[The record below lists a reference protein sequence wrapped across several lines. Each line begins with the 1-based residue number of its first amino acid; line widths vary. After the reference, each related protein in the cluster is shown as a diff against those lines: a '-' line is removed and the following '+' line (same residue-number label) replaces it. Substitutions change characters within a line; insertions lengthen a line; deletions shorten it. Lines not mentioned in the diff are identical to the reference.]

1 MKIAHVQVIP
11 KLSGVQQIT
20 LDILSG
26 LDRNS
31 KCAGEITD
39 KTVICGEIFDN
50 DFVELFSVQGIKIIS
65 IPSLKREIGLHD
77 VKCFFELYKLF
88 RNEQYNIVHTNS
100 TKPGIIARIA
110 AKCAGTKRVIH
121 TVHGIAFHAH
131 ANIISRLI
139 FYILENIATLF
150 GDVNITV
157 NKLYTKYYPFV
168 KSKVIYNGVDFEKLT
183 PVKNTKINEMHF
195 AFFGRLD
202 EQKNPL
208 EFIKA
213 VKIVLNTYSGPI
225 KPKFTLAGDG
235 ELRNKCCQMVA
246 DFNLQDK
253 IYMPGWI
260 NDKSKFL
267 NEVDVL
273 CQPSKWEAFG
283 LVFVEAAYFGIP
295 SIATNVEGIPEVVLP
310 SETGILYDGGAE
322 ALAACMLSYLTDRQ
336 LLAEHG
342 INAKKYVTQNFTK
355 EKMVSEYCSVY
366 FEK

>member
-20 LDILSG
+20 LDILTG
-26 LDRNS
+26 LEQKS
-31 KCAGEITD
+31 KEVGEIAD
-39 KTVICGEIFDN
+39 RTVICGELMDN
-50 DFVELFSVQGIKIIS
+50 DFVERFSVEGIKIIS

-77 VKCFFELYKLF
+77 VRCFFDLYRLF
-88 RNEQYNIVHTNS
+88 KNEHYDIVHTNS

-110 AKCAGTKRVIH
+110 ARCAGIKRIIH

-131 ANIISRLI
+131 TNIVSRLI
-139 FYILENIATLF
+139 FYILENVATLF

-157 NKLYTKYYPFV
+157 NKLYTKYYPLV
-168 KSKVIYNGVDFEKLT
+168 KSKVIYNGVDFEKLM
-183 PVKNTKINEMHF
+183 PSKNTKINEIYF
-195 AFFGRLD
+195 VFFGRLD

-213 VKIVLNTYSGPI
+213 VKIVLSKYSGPI
-225 KPKFTLAGDG
+225 NPKFTLAGDG
-235 ELRNKCCQMVA
+235 ELRKNCCQMIA

-253 IYMPGWI
+253 ILMPGWI
-260 NDKSKFL
+260 NDKSNFL
-267 NEVDVL
+267 NGVDVL

-310 SETGILYDGGAE
+310 SETGILYGGGAE
-322 ALAACMLSYLTDRQ
+322 ALAECILTYLADRQ
-336 LLAEHG
+336 LVANHG
-342 INAKKYVTQNFTK
+342 SNAKEYVTQNFSK
-355 EKMVSEYCSVY
+355 EKMVSEYCSLY
-366 FEK
+366 FKK